1 MRGGFTE
8 LVSVKLTMKIDITE
22 SAREWFENEVGLK
35 KGSGVRFSGK
45 VYGNTEVHEGFS
57 VGMEVGQPSDI
68 LAETTINGIIYFIDK
83 HDEWFFSGYDL
94 QVSFDKKRDEPIYH
108 FIEQK

>member
-94 QVSFDKKRDEPIYH
+94 RVSFDKKRDEPIYH

>member
-35 KGSGVRFSGK
+35 KAV
-45 VYGNTEVHEGFS
+45 E
-57 VGMEVGQPSDI
+57 
-68 LAETTINGIIYFIDK
+68 
-83 HDEWFFSGYDL
+83 
-94 QVSFDKKRDEPIYH
+94 
-108 FIEQK
+108 